1 MNIFNAPL
9 LSISGSFKFIKTVAQ
24 LFLKKLVGNYF
35 VIKTVVFNFRYL
47 ENEIPANG
55 IKCACK
61 YQS

>member
-1 MNIFNAPL
+1 MNTLNAL
-9 LSISGSFKFIKTVAQ
+9 LLAISGSFKFIKTVAQ

-35 VIKTVVFNFRYL
+35 VIKTVVFNFHYS